1 MTSEKRDIFSHQLA
15 HPDGADAEALPDI
28 MGLTADSRAVEPGYL
43 FAALSGT
50 KTDGSRYIA
59 DAVLRGAI
67 AILADASAIVSVPPQ
82 IQVIRD
88 ANPRRRLAQMAAQF
102 YGAQPE
108 LTVAVTGTNGK
119 TSVASFLRQIWEH
132 AGYKAASLGT
142 TGIFFKGQQETLAH
156 TTPDP
161 VVLHQKLALLAERGA
176 THLAFEASSHGL
188 AQYRLDGV
196 RLRAGAFTN
205 ISRDHMDYHA
215 DFENY
220 FNAKMRLFTELLPPR
235 SPAIIDVDSE
245 AGARAA
251 RIARDCGLN
260 VFTVGHNG
268 ETLRFDAVARE
279 GFSQR
284 LKLTYKGEQREI
296 LLPLAGDFQASN
308 VLVAL
313 GLALATGLDADTAFT
328 AAEKL
333 TGAKGRLELA
343 GHTKSGDPVFIDY
356 AHTPAALEN
365 AIAALRPYAKNRLHV
380 VFGCGG
386 DRDKG
391 KRPQMG
397 EAAVRLADCVYVT
410 DDNPRSENPA
420 TIRAE
425 IMAAAPGAQEIGDRH
440 EAIATAIAAM
450 QPGDLLLVAG
460 KGHETG
466 QIVGDRV
473 LPYSDHE
480 AVASILGG
488 AEGKTDG

>member
-1 MTSEKRDIFSHQLA
+1 MTFEKRDIISRLLA
-15 HPDGADAEALPDI
+15 HPDGADGTALPEI

-50 KTDGSRYIA
+50 KTDGSRFIA

-67 AILADASAIVSVPPQ
+67 AVLADENAIVNVPPQ

-161 VVLHQKLALLAERGA
+161 VVLHEKLASLAERGA

-196 RLRAGAFTN
+196 KLRAGAFTN

-215 DFENY
+215 NFEDY
-220 FNAKMRLFTELLPPR
+220 FNAKMRLFTELLPPG

-245 AGARAA
+245 AGVRAA
-251 RIARDCGLN
+251 RIARDCGLD

-268 ETLRFDAVARE
+268 EALCLDAVARE
-279 GFSQR
+279 GFGQR
-284 LKLTYKGEQREI
+284 LTLTYKGEQREI

-313 GLALATGLDADTAFT
+313 GLALTTGLEADKAFA

-343 GHTKSGDPVFIDY
+343 GHTQSGDPVFIDY

-365 AIAALRPYAKNRLHV
+365 AIAALRPYTKNRLHI
-380 VFGCGG
+380 VFGAGG

-450 QPGDLLLVAG
+450 QPGDLLLIAG

-473 LPYSDHE
+473 LPYSDHD

-488 AEGKTDG
+488 AEGGS

>member
-1 MTSEKRDIFSHQLA
+1 
-15 HPDGADAEALPDI
+15 
-28 MGLTADSRAVEPGYL
+28 
-43 FAALSGT
+43 
-50 KTDGSRYIA
+50 
-59 DAVLRGAI
+59 
-67 AILADASAIVSVPPQ
+67 
-82 IQVIRD
+82 
-88 ANPRRRLAQMAAQF
+88 
-102 YGAQPE
+102 
-108 LTVAVTGTNGK
+108 
-119 TSVASFLRQIWEH
+119 
-132 AGYKAASLGT
+132 
-142 TGIFFKGQQETLAH
+142 
-156 TTPDP
+156 
-161 VVLHQKLALLAERGA
+161 
-176 THLAFEASSHGL
+176 
-188 AQYRLDGV
+188 
-196 RLRAGAFTN
+196 
-205 ISRDHMDYHA
+205 MDYHA
-215 DFENY
+215 DFEEY

-245 AGARAA
+245 AGIRAA
-251 RIARDCGLN
+251 RIARDCGLD
-260 VFTVGHNG
+260 VFTVGHAG
-268 ETLRFDAVARE
+268 ETLRLDAVARE
-279 GFSQR
+279 GVAQR

-313 GLALATGLDADTAFT
+313 GLALATGLDPDKAFS

-365 AIAALRPYAKNRLHV
+365 ALAALRPYAKNRLHV
-380 VFGCGG
+380 VFGAGG

-425 IMAAAPGAQEIGDRH
+425 IMAAAPGAHEIGDRH

-488 AEGKTDG
+488 AEGKANG

>member
-1 MTSEKRDIFSHQLA
+1 MTFEKRDIISRLLTRT
-15 HPDGADAEALPDI
+15 DELGTSALPEI
-28 MGLTADSRAVEPGYL
+28 TGLTADSRLVEPGYL

-50 KTDGSRYIA
+50 KTDGGRYIEEA
-59 DAVLRGAI
+59 ILRGAI
-67 AILADASAIVSVPPQ
+67 AVLVSDEQMVNVPLQ

-88 ANPRRRLAQMAAQF
+88 TNPRQCLAKLAASF
-102 YGAQPE
+102 YGAQPK

-132 AGYKAASLGT
+132 AGLKAASLGT
-142 TGIFFKGQQETLAH
+142 TGISFKGQEEILAH

-161 VVLHQKLALLAERGA
+161 VVLHEKLASLTERGA

-196 RLRAGAFTN
+196 QLKAGAFTN

-215 DFENY
+215 DFEDY
-220 FNAKMRLFTELLPPR
+220 FNAKMRLFTELLPLG
-235 SPAIIDVDSE
+235 SPAVIDVDSE
-245 AGARAA
+245 AGVKAA
-251 RIARDCGLN
+251 GIARDHGLE

-268 ETLRFDAVARE
+268 ETLRLDAVERQ
-279 GFSQR
+279 GFGQR
-284 LKLTYKGEQREI
+284 LKLSYRGKRREI

-308 VLVAL
+308 GLVAL
-313 GLALATGLDADTAFT
+313 GLALATGLDADKAFA

-343 GHTKSGDPVFIDY
+343 GRTKTGDPVFIDY
-356 AHTPAALEN
+356 AHTHAALEN
-365 AIAALRPYAKNRLHV
+365 ALTALRPYAKKRLHV
-380 VFGCGG
+380 VFGAGG

-391 KRPQMG
+391 KRPMMG
-397 EAAVRLADCVYVT
+397 EAAMRLADCVYVT
-410 DDNPRSENPA
+410 DDNPRGEEPA
-420 TIRAE
+420 MISAR
-425 IMAAAPGAQEIGDRH
+425 IVAAAAGAREIGDRR
-440 EAIATAIAAM
+440 EAIAVAIAAM
-450 QPGDLLLVAG
+450 EPGDLLLVAG

-480 AVASILGG
+480 AVMSILGG
-488 AEGKTDG
+488 VEG

>member
-1 MTSEKRDIFSHQLA
+1 MTFEKRDIISRLLA
-15 HPDGADAEALPDI
+15 HPESDDAAALPEI

-50 KTDGSRYIA
+50 KTDGTRFVE
-59 DAVLRGAI
+59 DAILRGAT
-67 AILADASAIVSVPPQ
+67 AVLVDERAMLNVPPQ

-88 ANPRRRLAQMAAQF
+88 PNPRRRLAKMAASF
-102 YGAQPE
+102 YGMQPK

-119 TSVASFLRQIWEH
+119 TSVASFLRQIWEQ

-142 TGIFFKGQQETLAH
+142 TGIFFKGQQETLTH

-161 VVLHQKLALLAERGA
+161 VVLHQKLASLAERGA

-196 RLRAGAFTN
+196 RLSAGAFTN

-215 DFENY
+215 DFEDY
-220 FNAKMRLFTELLPPR
+220 FSAKMRLFTDLLPPH

-245 AGARAA
+245 AGLRAA
-251 RIARDCGLN
+251 QIARDCGLD
-260 VFTVGHNG
+260 VFTVGHHG
-268 ETLRFDAVARE
+268 ETLRLEAVARE
-279 GFSQR
+279 GFGQR
-284 LKLTYKGEQREI
+284 LKLTYRGETRDI
-296 LLPLAGDFQASN
+296 LLPLAGDFQAAN

-313 GLALATGLDADTAFT
+313 GLALATGLDADRAFA

-343 GHTKSGDPVFIDY
+343 GHTESGDPVFIDY

-365 AIAALRPYAKNRLHV
+365 ALTALRPYARNRLHV
-380 VFGCGG
+380 VFGAGG

-397 EAAVRLADCVYVT
+397 EVAVRLADCVYVT
-410 DDNPRSENPA
+410 DDNPRNEDPA
-420 TIRAE
+420 EIRAE

-450 QPGDLLLVAG
+450 ESGDLLLVAG

-480 AVASILGG
+480 AVASILGA
-488 AEGKTDG
+488 AEE